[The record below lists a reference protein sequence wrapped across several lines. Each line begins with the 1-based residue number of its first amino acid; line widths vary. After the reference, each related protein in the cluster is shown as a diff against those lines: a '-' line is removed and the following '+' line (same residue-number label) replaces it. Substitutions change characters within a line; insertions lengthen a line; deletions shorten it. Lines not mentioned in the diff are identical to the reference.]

1 MNPIA
6 WFAKHH
12 VAANLMTVMIIAGG
26 AIAIGGLPF
35 GPADLRGGSIRQE
48 VFPEF
53 TLDFITISVL
63 YRGAAPS
70 EVEEGVCV
78 RIEEAIQGLDGV
90 KEVTSVASENLGVV
104 SVELL
109 QDAVSSEVLDDIK
122 ARVDAIDTFPL
133 ETEKPVITEMRD
145 RREVI
150 NVAISGDADEKTLRN
165 LAEEIRDDLA
175 GLPGITVVQI
185 ANARP
190 YEISIEVSENVLRRY
205 QLTFDDLARAV
216 RRSSLDLPG
225 GSVKTDAGEILLRT
239 KGQAYVRHD
248 FEELV
253 LLTRR
258 DGTHL
263 RLGDVATVID
273 GFEDTDQATRFDGQ
287 PAQLVQIFRIGD
299 QDALA
304 IAATVK
310 EYVREAQLRVPDGI
324 RLTTWNDSARVLRSR
339 RDLLVRNAIT
349 GLALVFISLALFLRF
364 RLSFWVAVGL
374 FISFMGAFWVM
385 PLLDVSINVMSLFAF
400 ILVLGIVVDDAI
412 VIGENIYTR
421 QRLTGQGLKGAIEG
435 AREVSTPVIF
445 AVLTTVA
452 AFIPLL
458 NVAGA
463 MGKVMRVIPL
473 IVIPCL
479 LWSLVESL
487 LILPHHLSHYDAEQ
501 EASSGS
507 KGSAGPWRRFQ
518 SRFSEG
524 LRTFI
529 RRFYSP
535 MLERALEWRYLT
547 VAVGLA
553 TMLLTVG
560 VVRGG
565 FVKFYFF
572 PNVEA
577 DFVSAAL
584 TMPSGTPTHVTA
596 EGIEHLER
604 SAEQVR
610 REVIASIGEDPFVH
624 MLSATG
630 EHPFRQ
636 AQRGNAGGGGGS
648 TVSANLGE
656 VTIELLPA
664 EDRETGSEWIAQRWR
679 EVTGAIPDAVEL
691 EYTSSLF
698 SSGEDINVQLT
709 GPEVEELTLLANQLK
724 QELGTYAGVYEI
736 SDSFRAGK
744 KEIKLNI
751 KPAAEMLGLTL
762 ADLGRQVR
770 QAFYGEEA
778 QRMQRGRDDV
788 RVMVRYPEARRRSVS
803 DLENMRIRTPEGAE
817 VPFSEVATV
826 EVGRGFASIRRVD
839 RQRAVSVT
847 AIVQPGQGATPD
859 EILSELAATVMPD
872 LLADHPR
879 VSYSFEGQKAEQSE
893 TMSGLIK
900 GFAVAL
906 LMIYVL
912 LSIPL
917 RSYSQPLLIMAAIP
931 FGFVGA
937 VWGHV
942 ITGFDLTIL
951 SMFGLVALTGVVVN
965 DSLVMVDFINRHRR
979 ANDDMAEAVRMAG
992 VARFRPILLTSLTT
1006 FAGLS
1011 PLMLERSMQARFL
1024 IPMAITLAFGVVF
1037 ATFITLM
1044 LVPAGYMIL
1053 EDLRRLTLRRK
1064 HLEQPSRLPLEPVAD
1079 GERSTVEP
1087 VVTSTD
1093 AAMQRERAD

>member
-6 WFAKHH
+6 WFAKHN
-12 VAANLMTVMIIAGG
+12 VAANLLMVMIIAGG
-26 AIAIGGLPF
+26 AIAIVGLPF
-35 GPADLRGGSIRQE
+35 GPEELRGGAIRQE

-53 TLDFITISVL
+53 NLDFITITVV

-90 KEVTSVASENLGVV
+90 KEVASVASENLGVV
-104 SVELL
+104 TVELL
-109 QDAVSSEVLDDIK
+109 QDAVSSEVLDDVK
-122 ARVDAIDTFPL
+122 SRVDAIDTFPL
-133 ETEKPVITEMRD
+133 ETEKPVITELRD

-150 NVAISGDADEKTLRN
+150 DVAVSGDTDEKTLRA
-165 LAEEIRDDLA
+165 LAEQIRDDLA
-175 GLPGITVVQI
+175 GLPEITVVQI

-190 YEISIEVSENVLRRY
+190 YEISIEVSEDALRRY
-205 QLTFDDLARAV
+205 QLTFDEVARAV

-225 GSVKTDAGEILLRT
+225 GSVKTNAGEILLRT
-239 KGQAYVRHD
+239 KGQAYIGRE

-258 DGTHL
+258 DGTLL
-263 RLGDVATVID
+263 RLGDVATVVD
-273 GFEDTDQATRFDGQ
+273 GFEDTDQSTRFDGQ
-287 PAQLVQIFRIGD
+287 PSQLIQVFRIGD
-299 QDALA
+299 QDALG
-304 IAATVK
+304 IAASVMQ
-310 EYVREAQLRVPDGI
+310 YVRETQLRMPDGI
-324 RLTTWNDSARVLRSR
+324 KLTTWNDSARVLKSR
-339 RDLLVRNAIT
+339 RDLLARNAAT
-349 GLALVFISLALFLRF
+349 GLVLVFISLALFLRF

-374 FISFMGAFWVM
+374 FISFMGTFWMM
-385 PLLDVSINVMSLFAF
+385 PVLDVSINVISVLAF
-400 ILVLGIVVDDAI
+400 ILVLVIGVDDAI
-412 VIGENIYTR
+412 VVGENIYTQQHR
-421 QRLTGQGLKGAIEG
+421 TGQGLKGAIEG

-452 AFIPLL
+452 AFLPLL
-458 NVAGA
+458 SVAGA

-487 LILPHHLSHYDAEQ
+487 LILPRHLSHYKE
-501 EASSGS
+501 ERESRTEG
-507 KGSAGPWRRFQ
+507 KGPAGPWRRFQ
-518 SRFSEG
+518 SRFSNG

-529 RRFYSP
+529 ERFYSP

-547 VAVGLA
+547 VAIGIA

-584 TMPSGTPTHVTA
+584 TMPSGTPSHVTTDA
-596 EGIEHLER
+596 IRHLER

-610 REVIASIGEDPFVH
+610 REVMESAGEDPFVH

-630 EHPFRQ
+630 EHPFRN
-636 AQRGNAGGGGGS
+636 AQRGNAGAGGGS
-648 TVSANLGE
+648 AVSADLGE

-664 EDRETGSEWIAQRWR
+664 EGRSTGSEWVAQRWR
-679 EVTGAIPDAVEL
+679 EVAGAIPDAVEL
-691 EYTSSLF
+691 EYTASLF

-709 GPEVEELTLLANQLK
+709 GPDVEELTRVADQLK
-724 QELGTYAGVYEI
+724 TKLRGYEGVYEI

-744 KEIKLNI
+744 EEIKLDI
-751 KPAAEMLGLTL
+751 KPAAELLGLTL
-762 ADLGRQVR
+762 NDLARQVR

-778 QRMQRGRDDV
+778 QRIQRGRDDV
-788 RVMVRYPEARRRSVS
+788 RVMVRYPEDRRRSIS
-803 DLENMRIRTPEGAE
+803 DLENMRIRTPDGAE
-817 VPFSEVATV
+817 VPFSEVASV
-826 EVGRGFASIRRVD
+826 EVGRGFASIRRVE

-847 AIVQPGQGATPD
+847 AVVQPGQGATPD
-859 EILSELAATVMPD
+859 EILAKLDATVMPE

-879 VSYSFEGQKAEQSE
+879 VRYSFEGQKAEQRD
-893 TMSGLIK
+893 TIGGLIK
-900 GFAVAL
+900 GFALAL
-906 LMIYVL
+906 LMIFVL
-912 LSIPL
+912 LAIPL
-917 RSYSQPLLIMAAIP
+917 RSYAQPLLIMAAIP

-965 DSLVMVDFINRHRR
+965 DSLVMVDFINRRR
-979 ANDDMAEAVRMAG
+979 RTNDELLQAVRMAG

-1044 LVPAGYMIL
+1044 LVPSGYMIL
-1053 EDLRRLTLRRK
+1053 EDLRQVFSRRTRR
-1064 HLEQPSRLPLEPVAD
+1064 ERPSRIPLEPV
-1079 GERSTVEP
+1079 
-1087 VVTSTD
+1087 VTTAG
-1093 AAMQRERAD
+1093 AAMRRESVD